1 MARKKQ
7 GRFSRYIRP
16 ATYLI
21 DLSIIN
27 FLVIREISN
36 NMPSEWLCL
45 LISITWV
52 IISIFSRFYNIY
64 RYTPEIKILNLLL
77 VQFFLFLLAMFSISG
92 IFPLLEIAPKTI
104 LLFIIYASLAIG
116 LIKFSIYYFMLKF
129 RADFGGN
136 YRRTV
141 IIGNGVESQG
151 LERFFDEKTGTGY
164 RHIKTIR
171 PTKNEDLSKHFK
183 FILEENIDE
192 IYCSLPSLS
201 QSQIKK
207 IIDFAENNLKTIKF
221 VPSFENLYSKKLKH
235 ETYDYV
241 PVLSLRRILL
251 EDPFNNFV
259 KRLFDILFSLIVFC
273 CLLSWLTPLLA
284 IIIKTESKGPVF
296 FKQARNGYNFKQFYC
311 YKFRSMKINSKADS
325 MQATRN
331 DKRLTK
337 VGAFLRKTSID
348 ELPQFFN
355 VLAGNM
361 SVVGPRPHM
370 IKENEKYL
378 KSIDKFM
385 VRHFIKPGITGLAQ
399 VKGYRGEIESNSD
412 IVNRIKFDVNYIE
425 NWSLL
430 LDVKII
436 TLTVF
441 NLFKGE
447 KKAY

>member
-16 ATYLI
+16 TTYLI

-27 FLVIREISN
+27 FLVIREILN
-36 NMPSEWLCL
+36 NTPDEWLCL
-45 LISITWV
+45 LISTIWV

-77 VQFFLFLLAMFSISG
+77 VQFSLFLLAMFSVSG
-92 IFPLLEIAPKTI
+92 IFPLLEIAPRTI
-104 LLFIIYASLAIG
+104 LLFTLYVALAIG
-116 LIKFSIYYFMLKF
+116 LTKFSIYYFMLKF

-141 IIGNGVESQG
+141 IIGNGVESQS
-151 LERFFDEKTGTGY
+151 LEKFFDEKTGTGY
-164 RHIKTIR
+164 RHIKTIT

-192 IYCSLPSLS
+192 IYCSLPALS

-207 IIDFAENNLKTIKF
+207 IINFAENNLKVIKF
-221 VPSFENLYSKKLKH
+221 VPRFENLYSKKLKH

-241 PVLSLRRILL
+241 PVLSLRKILL
-251 EDPFNNFV
+251 EDSFNSFV
-259 KRLFDILFSLIVFC
+259 KRAFDILFSLIVVC
-273 CLLSWLTPLLA
+273 CVLSWLIPLLA
-284 IIIKTESKGPVF
+284 IIIKAESRGPVF

-325 MQATRN
+325 MQATKN
-331 DKRLTK
+331 DKRVTQ

-348 ELPQFFN
+348 EFPQFFN

-378 KSIDKFM
+378 KTIDKFM

-399 VKGYRGEIESNSD
+399 VNGYRGEIEKKLD
-412 IVNRIKFDVNYIE
+412 IVNRIKFDVTYIE

-436 TLTVF
+436 ILTAF
-441 NLFKGE
+441 NLFRGE

>member
-16 ATYLI
+16 ITYLI

-27 FLVIREISN
+27 FLVIREILN
-36 NMPSEWLCL
+36 NIPDVWLCV
-45 LISITWV
+45 LISIVW
-52 IISIFSRFYNIY
+52 ILIAIFSRFYNIY

-77 VQFFLFLLAMFSISG
+77 IQFTLFLLAIFSVSG
-92 IFPLLEIAPKTI
+92 IFPLLEIVPKTI
-104 LLFIIYASLAIG
+104 LLFTLYAALSIG

-141 IIGNGVESQG
+141 IIGNGAESYG

-164 RHIKTIR
+164 RHIKTIT
-171 PTKNEDLSKHFK
+171 PSKNEDLSKYFK

-241 PVLSLRRILL
+241 PVLSLRKILL

-259 KRLFDILFSLIVFC
+259 KRLFDILFSLILVC
-273 CLLSWLTPLLA
+273 CVLSWLTPLLA
-284 IIIKTESKGPVF
+284 IIIKAESRGPVF

-311 YKFRSMKINSKADS
+311 YKFRSMKTNSKADS

-337 VGAFLRKTSID
+337 VGTFLRKTSID
-348 ELPQFFN
+348 EFPQFFN

-378 KSIDKFM
+378 KTIDKFM

-399 VKGYRGEIESNSD
+399 VNGYRGEIETNSD

-436 TLTVF
+436 TLTAF
-441 NLFKGE
+441 NLFRGE